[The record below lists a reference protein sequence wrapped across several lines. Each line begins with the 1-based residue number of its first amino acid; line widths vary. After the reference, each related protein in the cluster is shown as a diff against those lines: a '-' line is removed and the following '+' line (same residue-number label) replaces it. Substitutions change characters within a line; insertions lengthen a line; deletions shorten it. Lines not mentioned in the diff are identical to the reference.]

1 MVVKILDE
9 LDRRILIDLQRNC
22 RVSYQELSRK
32 YGISANAIRRRIL
45 NLEESGVIS
54 GYSISL
60 SPAMTGTDLLFGLLS
75 TDGSRDEME
84 MVDAIG
90 SRKQIV
96 AAASYTNGIYA
107 LVAEYQGPEELQEVG
122 AFLRALDS
130 VVEAEL
136 HTIIGGW
143 GPKVNLTKTH
153 LRVLEPVLED
163 PRLSIVEIAQRTG
176 LTARRV
182 RRLLREFEEHRAIR
196 FSALIELGAASS
208 LPFIVRITWN
218 EKNATHSTISDWL
231 QKDYPLQHWETYACA
246 LEPVIYALLFADDI
260 TEIIRTVRSIRK
272 NKHVT
277 SVKSLIAGHHKYF
290 ASYRYSKLIQMIK
303 ER

>member
-153 LRVLEPVLED
+153 LRVLEPLLED

>member
-1 MVVKILDE
+1 VKVLDE
-9 LDRRILIDLQRNC
+9 LDRKILMDLRRNC

-60 SPAMTGTDLLFGLLS
+60 SPAMTGTDQIFGLLS

-90 SRKQIV
+90 SSKQII

-107 LVAEYQGPEELQEVG
+107 LVAEYQGPEELHEVG
-122 AFLRALDS
+122 AFLRTLDS
-130 VVEAEL
+130 VVGAEL

-153 LRVLEPVLED
+153 LRVLEPLLED
-163 PRLSIVEIAQRTG
+163 PRLSIVDIAQRTG

-196 FSALIELGAASS
+196 FNALIELGAASS
-208 LPFIVRITWN
+208 LPFIVRISWN
-218 EKNATHSTISDWL
+218 EKTATHSAISDWL
-231 QKDYPLQHWETYACA
+231 EKDYPLQHWETYVSA
-246 LEPVIYALLFADDI
+246 LEPVVYALLFADDI
-260 TEIIRTVRSIRK
+260 TEIIKIVRSIRR

-277 SVKSLIAGHHKYF
+277 SVKSLIAGYHQYF
-290 ASYRYSKLIQMIK
+290 AGYRYSKLIQMIK
-303 ER
+303 ES

>member
-143 GPKVNLTKTH
+143 GPKLNLTKTH

-176 LTARRV
+176 FTARRV

>member
-1 MVVKILDE
+1 M
-9 LDRRILIDLQRNC
+9 DLRRNC

-60 SPAMTGTDLLFGLLS
+60 PPAMTSTELLFGLLS

-90 SRKQIV
+90 SSKQVI
-96 AAASYTNGIYA
+96 AAASYTNGKYA
-107 LVAEYQGPEELQEVG
+107 LVAEYQGPEELHEVG
-122 AFLRALDS
+122 AFLRTLDS

-153 LRVLEPVLED
+153 LRVLEPLLED
-163 PRLSIVEIAQRTG
+163 PRLSIVDIAQRTG

-182 RRLLREFEEHRAIR
+182 RRLLGEFEEHRAIR
-196 FSALIELGAASS
+196 FNALIELGAASS

-218 EKNATHSTISDWL
+218 EKTATHSTISNWL
-231 QKDYPLQHWETYACA
+231 EKDYPLQHWETYASA

-260 TEIIRTVRSIRK
+260 TEIIKTVRSIRR

-277 SVKSLIAGHHKYF
+277 SVKSLIAGYHQYF
-290 ASYRYSKLIQMIK
+290 AGYRYNKLLQMIK